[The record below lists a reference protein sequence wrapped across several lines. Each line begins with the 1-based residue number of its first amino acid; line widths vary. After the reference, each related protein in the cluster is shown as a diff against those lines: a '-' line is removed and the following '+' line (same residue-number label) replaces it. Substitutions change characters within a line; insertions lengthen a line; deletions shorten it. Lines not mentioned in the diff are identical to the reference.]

1 MGVNALYAAQIA
13 LAGINA
19 LRETFRDDDT
29 IRVHPILTH
38 GGSQVN
44 VIPGEARLET
54 YVRGRTLEGIRD
66 ANQKVDRALRAGALA
81 LGAEVEIETLPG
93 YLPLRTDATMAR
105 AFRRN
110 AEALFGA
117 GECREAGHRAGST
130 DMGDLSQVIP
140 VLHPYMGGARGTGH
154 AADYEIV
161 DRHLAY
167 VMPARAMAAM
177 AVDLLWD
184 GAVGAKEVAAKAA
197 PGMTRQAYVEFQ
209 RSVRRREVYRGI

>member
-1 MGVNALYAAQIA
+1 MSAARGSDA
-13 LAGINA
+13 AVDLAPA
-19 LRETFRDDDT
+19 DASLELDVRLARHARDLVRD
-29 IRVHPILTH
+29 HLSGP
-38 GGSQVN
+38 GGAV
-44 VIPGEARLET
+44 PE
-54 YVRGRTLEGIRD
+54 
-66 ANQKVDRALRAGALA
+66 KVDRALRAGALA

-110 AEALFGA
+110 VDALFGA

-184 GAVGAKEVAAKAA
+184 GAAGAREVIANKV
-197 PGMTRQAYVEFQ
+197 PGMTRKAYVEFQ
-209 RSVRRREVYRGI
+209 RSVRRREVYRGV

>member
-1 MGVNALYAAQIA
+1 MNAKKPVPA
-13 LAGINA
+13 
-19 LRETFRDDDT
+19 
-29 IRVHPILTH
+29 VPIFLNTYFPPNQPRPRRCYEF
-38 GGSQVN
+38 GQAVRKAVESF
-44 VIPGEARLET
+44 PGEARIET

-66 ANQKVDRALRAGALA
+66 ANAKVDRALRAGALA

-110 AEALFGA
+110 AERLFGA

-184 GAVGAKEVAAKAA
+184 GAAEAKAVTA
-197 PGMTRQAYVEFQ
+197 GAVPGVTRTAYVEFQ
-209 RSVRRREVYRGI
+209 RSVRRREVYRGV

>member
-1 MGVNALYAAQIA
+1 
-13 LAGINA
+13 
-19 LRETFRDDDT
+19 
-29 IRVHPILTH
+29 
-38 GGSQVN
+38 
-44 VIPGEARLET
+44 
-54 YVRGRTLEGIRD
+54 
-66 ANQKVDRALRAGALA
+66 
-81 LGAEVEIETLPG
+81 
-93 YLPLRTDATMAR
+93 
-105 AFRRN
+105 
-110 AEALFGA
+110 
-117 GECREAGHRAGST
+117 
-130 DMGDLSQVIP
+130 MGDLSQVVP

-197 PGMTRQAYVEFQ
+197 PGMTRKAYVEFQ